1 MRKLFVLACLALAA
15 PVLAQDAGDYASD
28 IAQGNPL
35 QIAPGLYAANAQ
47 RLATFFTGAFEPA
60 RARTIFAETLWQRIQ
75 RGDHLLVVDVRP
87 AGDYAK
93 GHIPG
98 AISIPADVLFQP
110 ENLNLLPTD
119 GTPIVLACHTGHVG
133 SMVLGG
139 LAALGYNPYV
149 LKFSMMAWT
158 ASSMQRIYSAD
169 PATAEYI
176 RGLGGP
182 LVQ

>member
-1 MRKLFVLACLALAA
+1 MRKLVVLACLALATPA
-15 PVLAQDAGDYASD
+15 LAQDAGVYAPE
-28 IAQGNPL
+28 IAQGAPL
-35 QIAPGLYAANAQ
+35 QISPGLYAATAE
-47 RLATFFTGAFEPA
+47 RLAAFFVGAFDPA
-60 RARTIFAETLWQRIQ
+60 RARPIFAETLYQRLE

-87 AGDYAK
+87 AADYAK

-98 AISIPADVLFQP
+98 AISIPADVLFRP
-110 ENLNLLPTD
+110 EYLSLLPTD

-149 LKFSMMAWT
+149 LKYSMMAWT
-158 ASSMQRIYSAD
+158 AESMQRIYSPD
-169 PATAEYI
+169 QGTAERI
-176 RGLGGP
+176 LGLGGP